1 MAVLFAGSSL
11 SDFSNVTS
19 YVANSTLTEYLA
31 GSVQEGVRVK
41 GDKGSFECSFQETS
55 ELWLSFTLAMPVFT
69 GNTASQD
76 YPLLSV
82 FNSAYSLSS
91 PLFRII
97 GVNAVYSLQFYTG
110 SSYTTIGTVEG
121 INAEWKARWDIHVKV
136 SDTEGVFEIY
146 KDGVLVG
153 PAVPA
158 DTKRIASVEGVDRL
172 RFQNPTAWTSAEIY
186 FSGIIVSTSDTRGLE
201 LIQTIPVADGEM
213 VEWTDG
219 YSAVDDIGII
229 DTDFITS
236 DTIGAIS
243 TFDFGP
249 IPSAYSSME
258 IEAVV
263 LSFRGQSG
271 GGAVGSMEGVARIG
285 GTNHAKTLE
294 TPIPPTFGPVQTIFQ
309 VNPATASPWTTS
321 QVQAAEF
328 GVKATA

>member
-1 MAVLFAGSSL
+1 MAILFAGSAL

-31 GSVQEGVRVK
+31 GAVKEGVRVK
-41 GDKGSFECSFQETS
+41 GGSGSFECSFQETD
-55 ELWLSFTLAMPVFT
+55 ELWLSFTLAMPAFT
-69 GNTASQD
+69 GNTTVQD
-76 YPLLSV
+76 YQLLSI
-82 FNSAYSLSS
+82 FNSAYSTSS
-91 PLFRII
+91 PVFRIM
-97 GVNAVYSLQFYTG
+97 GVNAVYSLQFYNG
-110 SSYTTIGTVEG
+110 SSYTTIGTVG
-121 INAEWKARWDIHVKV
+121 GVNAEWKARWDIHVKV
-136 SDTEGVFEIY
+136 SDTEGVFEVY

-153 PAVPA
+153 PAAPA
-158 DTKRIASVEGVDRL
+158 DTKLIASVAGVDRI
-172 RFQNPTAWTSAEIY
+172 RFQNPSGWTYSEIY
-186 FSGIIVSTSDTRGLE
+186 FSGVIVSTSDTRGLE

-213 VEWTDG
+213 GEWTGG
-219 YSAVDDIGII
+219 YSAVDDAGIS

-236 DTIGAIS
+236 DTLGAVS

-328 GVKATA
+328 GVKASA